1 MGNQSMPGYM
11 QPQRKHVKVLLCT
24 LHTILWDGN
33 TWQVIGMDKMND
45 PNQVKKYYRKA
56 ILMCHPDKIA
66 GNDVNPDKVY
76 IANRCYSAL
85 NDAFNEYKNEPGI
98 NL

>member
-1 MGNQSMPGYM
+1 
-11 QPQRKHVKVLLCT
+11 
-24 LHTILWDGN
+24 
-33 TWQVIGMDKMND
+33 MDKMND

-56 ILMCHPDKIA
+56 ILMCHPDKISSSQ
-66 GNDVNPDKVY
+66 GDQPNSDKVY

-85 NDAFNEYKNEPGI
+85 NDAFLEYKNEPGV

>member
-1 MGNQSMPGYM
+1 M
-11 QPQRKHVKVLLCT
+11 KVLLCT
-24 LHTILWDGN
+24 LHTILWEGN

-66 GNDVNPDKVY
+66 GSDVNPDKVY

-85 NDAFNEYKNEPGI
+85 NDAFNEYKNEPGV